1 MIPIVSSGTFP
12 ENLSCCCLSAQ
23 MGCDGSPCES
33 DTHLSSRGRVLTL
46 EDDIKHL
53 PGHYAN
59 ICMHPLS
66 WIKSLHKLPHLVIFF
81 DTASQLPC
89 PMCHKYHWQRCRCCA
104 LASPGRTLPRP
115 ACISSLLPM
124 TECNRHPHNL
134 WAAGWRLIRALLVKR
149 ILACTKVLLVLSL
162 SDNSNTSI
170 AGGVR

>member
-1 MIPIVSSGTFP
+1 
-12 ENLSCCCLSAQ
+12 

-33 DTHLSSRGRVLTL
+33 DKHLSCRGRVLTS
-46 EDDIKHL
+46 EDDIKHS

-59 ICMHPLS
+59 ICIHPLS
-66 WIKSLHKLPHLVIFF
+66 RIKSSHKLPHLVIFF
-81 DTASQLPC
+81 DTTSQSPC
-89 PMCHKYHWQRCRCCA
+89 PLCHKYHWQRFCCCA
-104 LASPGRTLPRP
+104 LASLGRTLPRL

-124 TECNRHPHNL
+124 TECNRHRHNL

-170 AGGVR
+170 AVGVR